1 MQYHA
6 GDLRQSFQL
15 VTEIRREDVLVECM
29 LEMSRST
36 HSLLLL
42 SEAKSPVTTQSLCTF
57 TYRPRSTAR
66 SLPTHDPIA
75 PSGAKLNHTHTY
87 THKRPMGRTKVLGDV
102 NVNVQ
107 FVTVAAS
114 MAVGSSLV
122 EYTFR
127 VEL

>member
-1 MQYHA
+1 
-6 GDLRQSFQL
+6 
-15 VTEIRREDVLVECM
+15 
-29 LEMSRST
+29 
-36 HSLLLL
+36 
-42 SEAKSPVTTQSLCTF
+42 
-57 TYRPRSTAR
+57 
-66 SLPTHDPIA
+66 
-75 PSGAKLNHTHTY
+75 
-87 THKRPMGRTKVLGDV
+87 MGRTKVLGDV